1 MCVRLRK
8 FSAMQCSE
16 CKSINYKTWTHIV
29 HTRAL
34 APSLTPLTLKPFKLL
49 TTHVNVAVE
58 KDENK
63 TDKTEPRQKP
73 GRENEI
79 KMYRYKEVAQS

>member
-1 MCVRLRK
+1 
-8 FSAMQCSE
+8 MQCSE

-58 KDENK
+58 M
-63 TDKTEPRQKP
+63 DKNRNRQKREPRQKP